1 MAGHVVLVLG
11 CHRSGTSLVANALP
25 CLGASLGPR
34 AAWGGRDNPNF
45 GEDLD
50 VLAIDEQIMMAFSR
64 SWDTTAPMPA
74 NFERHPMLEFSL
86 GAQAL
91 ALMADR
97 LTAYPLYGLKE
108 PRMCRLLPFWRKVF
122 AQVGC
127 KVSVVFVV
135 RHPLAVAASLAK
147 RNGMP
152 REKALALW
160 LAYVNEARN
169 GVDPAWPSTTV
180 QYDQMA
186 VLPRV
191 TIQEIGYALELVPD
205 EAVVEKFADEFVDRS
220 LWHQDEGDDGALPA
234 EVLAAWKLEQARA
247 ARGMAA

>member
-1 MAGHVVLVLG
+1 MAGRVVLVLG

-50 VLAIDEQIMMAFSR
+50 VLGLDERLMMAFGAR
-64 SWDTTAPMPA
+64 WDDPTPLPA
-74 NFERHPMLEFSL
+74 GFEQSMIIEWGFGSEAICLL
-86 GAQAL
+86 
-91 ALMADR
+91 ADR
-97 LTAYPLYGLKE
+97 LTAHPLLAIKE
-108 PRMCRLLPFWRKVF
+108 PRMCRLLPFWRKMF

-127 KVSVVFVV
+127 RVSVVFVV
-135 RHPLAVAASLAK
+135 RHPLAVAASLTK
-147 RNGMP
+147 RNGIP
-152 REKALALW
+152 KEQGLALW
-160 LAYVNEARN
+160 LEYVTRARAE
-169 GVDPAWPSTTV
+169 VDPAWPSTTV